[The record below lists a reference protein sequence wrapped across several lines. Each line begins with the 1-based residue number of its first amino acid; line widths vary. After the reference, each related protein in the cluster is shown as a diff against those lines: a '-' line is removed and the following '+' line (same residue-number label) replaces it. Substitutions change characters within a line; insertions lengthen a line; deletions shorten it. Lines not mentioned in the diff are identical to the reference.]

1 MNPVAKEVV
10 GYRTVTRVD
19 VMLTVTFRTKDTYCR
34 RKALRRPRILITS
47 LGHILSFFCILQ
59 IRTEA

>member
-19 VMLTVTFRTKDTYCR
+19 VMFTVTFRTKDTYCR

-47 LGHILSFFCILQ
+47 LGHIYCHFLHFTDQ
-59 IRTEA
+59 D